1 MFICQSSILLIA
13 PIISHQGHGL
23 FAKVLLSDQKKK
35 MDIGFSMPLRVW
47 AQTIL
52 PAQKSWS
59 IWMLLGPTLPAE
71 NAYNLAEECL
81 NELRSHISSG
91 MFHDGPDPKEDIMAF
106 YSMCSMIS
114 ETSSA
119 DDKTTVLILWVMAEV
134 LKEKLGPFEKMTS
147 LEKGIFQFGEQVLAG
162 GLSAPSSNDIDK
174 IKSDAVQV
182 IMGLMKEQE
191 ALVSES
197 DVKTIVNN
205 VSANVGDR
213 EVSKVGAQ
221 ILAVSVLSNATGYFI
236 DHGENDIAY
245 SYFMCIGAAI
255 RRYFEGRLDSYSD
268 YQKSALQ
275 AIMQDYRSLGEEL
288 MTDQ

>member
-1 MFICQSSILLIA
+1 
-13 PIISHQGHGL
+13 
-23 FAKVLLSDQKKK
+23 
-35 MDIGFSMPLRVW
+35 
-47 AQTIL
+47 
-52 PAQKSWS
+52 
-59 IWMLLGPTLPAE
+59 
-71 NAYNLAEECL
+71 
-81 NELRSHISSG
+81 
-91 MFHDGPDPKEDIMAF
+91 
-106 YSMCSMIS
+106 SMIS

-119 DDKTTVLILWVMAEV
+119 DDKTTVLKLSVMAGV

-182 IMGLMKEQE
+182 IMGLMKEQD

-236 DHGENDIAY
+236 DQGENDIAY

>member
-1 MFICQSSILLIA
+1 
-13 PIISHQGHGL
+13 
-23 FAKVLLSDQKKK
+23 
-35 MDIGFSMPLRVW
+35 
-47 AQTIL
+47 
-52 PAQKSWS
+52 
-59 IWMLLGPTLPAE
+59 MLLGPTLPAE

-236 DHGENDIAY
+236 DQGENDIAY

-255 RRYFEGRLDSYSD
+255 RRCFEGRLDSYSD

>member
-1 MFICQSSILLIA
+1 MF
-13 PIISHQGHGL
+13 G
-23 FAKVLLSDQKKK
+23 FFKKK
-35 MDIGFSMPLRVW
+35 GGKNQYLNRV
-47 AQTIL
+47 AAIL
-52 PAQKSWS
+52 HEN
-59 IWMLLGPTLPAE
+59 IGPTLPAE

-119 DDKTTVLILWVMAEV
+119 DDKTTVLKLSVMAGV

-162 GLSAPSSNDIDK
+162 GLSAPSSNGIDK

-236 DHGENDIAY
+236 DQGENDIAY

>member
-1 MFICQSSILLIA
+1 MF
-13 PIISHQGHGL
+13 G
-23 FAKVLLSDQKKK
+23 FFKKK
-35 MDIGFSMPLRVW
+35 SGKEQYLIRV
-47 AQTIL
+47 AAIL
-52 PAQKSWS
+52 HEN
-59 IWMLLGPTLPAE
+59 IGPTLPLE

-91 MFHDGPDPKEDIMAF
+91 MFHDGPDPKENIMAF

-119 DDKTTVLILWVMAEV
+119 DDKTTVLKLSVMAGV
-134 LKEKLGPFEKMTS
+134 LKSKLGPFEKMTS
-147 LEKGIFQFGEQVLAG
+147 LEKGIFQFGEQVLDG
-162 GLSAPSSNDIDK
+162 GLSAPSGNDIDK

-191 ALVSES
+191 VLVPES

-213 EVSKVGAQ
+213 EVSKVGAHV
-221 ILAVSVLSNATGYFI
+221 LAVSVLSNATGYFI
-236 DHGENDIAY
+236 DQGENDVAY
-245 SYFMCIGAAI
+245 NYFMCIGAAI
-255 RRYFEGRLDSYSD
+255 RKYFEGHLDSYSD
-268 YQKSALQ
+268 YQRSALQ